1 MTPAA
6 DDARLARL
14 AIDTIK
20 TLAID
25 AVEQAKSGHPG
36 MPMGAADCAFFLWT
50 RHLRFDPR
58 DPDWPDRDRFVLS
71 AGHGSMLLYA
81 LLHLSGYDL
90 PLDEIK
96 RFRQWGSRTPG
107 HPERGCAP
115 GVETTTGPLGQ
126 GFGNAVGMAIAARMG
141 MARFNTPDFRI
152 VGHRI
157 WVIASDGDIMEG
169 VQSEAASIAGHL
181 GLGNLTVIYDDN
193 HITIEGETRLAFSE
207 DVGRRFEGYGWSTQ
221 RIDGHDHAQIQKAL
235 QEAAAEN
242 VRPGLIIARTHIA
255 QGSPNKHDSPKA
267 HGEPLGPE
275 EAAATKKAMGWPL
288 EPPFLVPE
296 ETRALFAAR
305 AEEGRRAREDWRRR
319 FDAWSREHP
328 DKRALWDRYQ
338 ARSVPE
344 DLFAR
349 LLEAATPAGSPGP
362 KPEATRVSGGR
373 ILQRAA
379 ELVPSL
385 CGGSADL
392 EPSTKTYIKSSPS
405 ISRESFAGRN
415 MHFGVREH
423 GMGAILNGM
432 ALHGGPIPY
441 GATFLIFSDYMR
453 PPIRLA
459 AMSHLQVIY
468 VFTHDS
474 VFLGEDGPTHQPVEQ
489 LAGLRLV
496 PNLAVVRPADAAE
509 VAMAWTLA
517 LGRREGPTALILTR
531 QDLPPLARRADFSP
545 DVMFRGAYV
554 LSDVAAKG
562 RSASAAPVA
571 LIASGSEVS
580 PAREAQE
587 ILADHGIA
595 TRLVSAPCP
604 NLFLEQPEDYRR
616 SVIPP
621 GTRTVVVEAAEPRGW
636 ERLAG
641 CDTLLIGV
649 ERFGASA
656 PWKVIAEKL
665 GFTAPQIADRVLRW
679 LGA

>member
-1 MTPAA
+1 MTSAP
-6 DDARLARL
+6 DDVRLARL

-36 MPMGAADCAFFLWT
+36 MPMGAADYAFFLWT

-255 QGSPNKHDSPKA
+255 QGSPNKHDSAKA